1 MFEWWGDGILHC
13 TPELVIYWGNHS
25 SLLELTCIYWPWSF
39 LESLHVNYTPNCF
52 ALQKTTCDGKKVDML
67 ILIHISAHFN
77 SEMQLQLLFS
87 VRNIFRIYPQ
97 YNIKQTFF
105 IGENKVK
112 KCQKQ
117 EASLTQWIHQW
128 WNVCLTYLYQKR
140 FLTKHIHHHPKT
152 SDCQEPENY
161 ILIRNKLMSELILI
175 SSIISITMFMISV
188 FATKWHSHK
197 SFTLFNPGCM

>member
-1 MFEWWGDGILHC
+1 M
-13 TPELVIYWGNHS
+13 
-25 SLLELTCIYWPWSF
+25 
-39 LESLHVNYTPNCF
+39 NYTPNCF

-77 SEMQLQLLFS
+77 CEIRLQLLFS

-117 EASLTQWIHQW
+117 EASLTQWIRRW

-175 SSIISITMFMISV
+175 SSIISQCSWFQYLPHNDTAINLLHFLTLDACNYIAIMYLLIS
-188 FATKWHSHK
+188 
-197 SFTLFNPGCM
+197 

>member
-67 ILIHISAHFN
+67 ILIHISAHLN
-77 SEMQLQLLFS
+77 LEMWLQLLFS
-87 VRNIFRIYPQ
+87 VINIFHIYPQ

-105 IGENKVK
+105 NRWEQSEK
-112 KCQKQ
+112 
-117 EASLTQWIHQW
+117 
-128 WNVCLTYLYQKR
+128 
-140 FLTKHIHHHPKT
+140 
-152 SDCQEPENY
+152 
-161 ILIRNKLMSELILI
+161 MSKAG
-175 SSIISITMFMISV
+175 SIT
-188 FATKWHSHK
+188 HSM
-197 SFTLFNPGCM
+197 NPPMVKRMSDLSLPKKVLDKTYPSSPQNFWLSRTWKLYFD